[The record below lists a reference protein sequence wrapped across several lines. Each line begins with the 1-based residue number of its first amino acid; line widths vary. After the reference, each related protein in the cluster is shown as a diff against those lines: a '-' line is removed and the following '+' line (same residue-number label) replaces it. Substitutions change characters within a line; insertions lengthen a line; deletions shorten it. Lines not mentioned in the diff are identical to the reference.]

1 MKPLVCELFA
11 CIVRHGQFHAE
22 IASMKSVRHN
32 KKMGT
37 SLLIGDIGGTNAR
50 FALADTGKPG
60 FSNALTLQC
69 NDYKSADA
77 AIKHYLETVQAGT
90 PGVICL
96 AAAGPIIDGRVR
108 FTNNHWEIATDELAA
123 DFSIDAVRL
132 LNDFEAI
139 AYSVPFLGKED
150 CMPIGLPE
158 PRPLDADDYMVGIIG
173 PGTGLGAVGLRKH
186 GDLLLPIAGEASH
199 GGFAPES
206 QVQIDILK
214 ALRERFD
221 RVSSERLVSGPGLE
235 NIYWALVRIHGEKR
249 AHLAPAD
256 IFKAALD
263 NTDTLAAEAVQMF
276 FEVFGQVAGDLALT
290 LGAEDGIF
298 IAGGISKRYPDLLKN
313 SGFRHGFESK
323 GRHRSYMERIPTQLI
338 LHDQPGLLGAA
349 YCALKLHQA

>member
-1 MKPLVCELFA
+1 
-11 CIVRHGQFHAE
+11 
-22 IASMKSVRHN
+22 
-32 KKMGT
+32 
-37 SLLIGDIGGTNAR
+37 
-50 FALADTGKPG
+50 
-60 FSNALTLQC
+60 
-69 NDYKSADA
+69 
-77 AIKHYLETVQAGT
+77 
-90 PGVICL
+90 
-96 AAAGPIIDGRVR
+96 VR
-108 FTNNHWEIATDELAA
+108 FTNNHWEIAADELAA
-123 DFSIDAVRL
+123 AFAIDAVQL

-139 AYSVPFLGKED
+139 AYSVPFLGKDD
-150 CMPIGLPE
+150 CMPIGLPD

-186 GDLLLPIAGEASH
+186 GDLYLPIAGEASH

-256 IFKAALD
+256 IFKAAID
-263 NTDTLAAEAVQMF
+263 NSDTLAAEAVQMF

-313 SGFRHGFESK
+313 SGFRHGFENK

-349 YCALKLHQA
+349 YCALQLHNA